1 MAQYEEIV
9 IDQGADWAME
19 LHLANRDGTTKNLT
33 GYDVAGKLKKTYSSD
48 SDSTY
53 TFGAIVATPAT
64 SGIVTLSLTNTQTD
78 NLKSGKYVYD
88 VELQYTDSAGD
99 IIIERLLEGTA
110 TVTPS
115 VTR

>member
-19 LHLANRDGTTKNLT
+19 LHLANRDGSTKDLT
-33 GYDVAGKLKKTYSSD
+33 GYNVAGKLKRTYASD
-48 SDSTY
+48 SDATY
-53 TFGAIVATPAT
+53 NFGAIIASPA
-64 SGIVTLSLTNTQTD
+64 SNGIVTISLTNTQTD
-78 NLKSGKYVYD
+78 ALRAGRYVYD
-88 VELQYTDSAGD
+88 VELQYADSD
-99 IIIERLLEGTA
+99 DNIIIERLLEGTA

>member
-19 LHLANRDGTTKNLT
+19 LHLANQNGSTKDLT
-33 GYDVAGKLKKTYSSD
+33 GYDVAGKLKRTYASD

-53 TFGAIVATPAT
+53 AFGAIVAAPAT
-64 SGIVTLSLTNTQTD
+64 NGIVTLSLTNTQTD
-78 NLKSGKYVYD
+78 ALKAGKYVYD
-88 VELQYTDSAGD
+88 VELQFTDSGGD